1 MGSSNTKSNVE
12 SKGKALAGGA
22 VGLGDGFGMG
32 FKGIG

>member
-12 SKGKALAGGA
+12 SKGKAFVGGA

-32 FKGIG
+32 LRGIG